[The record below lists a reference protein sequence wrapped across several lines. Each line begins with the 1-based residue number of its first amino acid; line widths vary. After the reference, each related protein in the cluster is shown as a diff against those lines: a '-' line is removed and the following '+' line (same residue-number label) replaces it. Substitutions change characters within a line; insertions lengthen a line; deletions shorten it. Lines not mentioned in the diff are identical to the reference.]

1 MVEVSDKMK
10 NNKDSLERR
19 FLRIIPV
26 VLVTAIVTSL
36 VLVNLGFLG
45 FVPPSEYKKYAK
57 YKLLE
62 QSIKAEFYK
71 KPDEKKLEEATYK
84 GLFSGL
90 DDVYSSYYTA
100 DEMKQLLEVA
110 TGKYVGIGFVVGA
123 DKSTGA
129 IKVESVMDNSP
140 AKQADVR
147 KGDLVVAVSGK
158 KYSYMEMDIAVKNIR
173 GPENTS
179 VKITFLRDGKKI
191 DKTITRK
198 EIKIVSIESRML
210 EDKIG
215 YINIKSFEEDTAKD
229 FRKALTSL
237 EGQGMKAL
245 IIDVRDDGGG
255 LLTVVQ
261 DISDRILGK
270 AVIVYTKDR
279 QGNKNCLKSSDK
291 EKLDLPIVVLTNGN
305 SASASEILTGAVLDN
320 KAGISIGETTYG
332 KGLVQGMLKLKDGSG
347 YKLTTAQY
355 FTPNGSYIDKK
366 GIKPTIEVKDKAQ
379 QLPKAIEYLKEKIK
393 K

>member
-1 MVEVSDKMK
+1 MK
-10 NNKDSLERR
+10 NNIERR
-19 FLRIIPV
+19 FFKTILV
-26 VLVTAIVTSL
+26 VLVTAIVTSF
-36 VLVNLGFLG
+36 VLVNVGFLG
-45 FVPPSEYKKYAK
+45 FVPPAEYKRYAK
-57 YKLLE
+57 YKALE
-62 QSIKAEFYK
+62 QSIKREFYK
-71 KPDEKKLEEATYK
+71 KPDEKKLEDATYK

-90 DDVYSSYYTA
+90 DDVYSAYYTA

-123 DKSTGA
+123 DKATGA
-129 IKVESVMDNSP
+129 IRVESVMNNSP
-140 AKQADVR
+140 AKESGVK
-147 KGDLVVAVSGK
+147 KGDLVVAVNGK

-179 VKITFLRDGKKI
+179 VKITFLRDGKKV

-198 EIKIVSIESRML
+198 EIKIVSIESKML

-215 YINIKSFEEDTAKD
+215 YINIKSFEEETAED
-229 FRKALTSL
+229 FRKALASL
-237 EGQGMKAL
+237 EAQGMKAL

-255 LLTVVQ
+255 LLTVVE
-261 DISDRILGK
+261 DICDRILGK

-279 QGNKNCLKSSDK
+279 QGKKEYLKSSDK
-291 EKLDLPIVVLTNGN
+291 EKIDKPIVVLTNRS

-355 FTPNGSYIDKK
+355 FTPNGNYIDKK
-366 GIKPTIEVKDKAQ
+366 GIKPTIEVKDKDQ
-379 QLPKAIEYLKEKIK
+379 QLPKAIEYLKGKINK
-393 K
+393 

>member
-1 MVEVSDKMK
+1 MVKVSGEMK
-10 NNKDSLERR
+10 NNIEKR
-19 FLRIIPV
+19 FFKTILV
-26 VLVTAIVTSL
+26 VLVTAIVTSF
-36 VLVNLGFLG
+36 VLVNVGFLG
-45 FVPPSEYKKYAK
+45 FVPPAEYKRYAK
-57 YKLLE
+57 YKALE
-62 QSIKAEFYK
+62 QSIKREFYK

-90 DDVYSSYYTA
+90 DDVYSAYYTA

-123 DKSTGA
+123 DKATGA
-129 IKVESVMDNSP
+129 IRVESVMNNSP
-140 AKQADVR
+140 AKESGVK
-147 KGDLVVAVSGK
+147 KGDLVVAVNGK

-198 EIKIVSIESRML
+198 EIKIVSIESKML

-215 YINIKSFEEDTAKD
+215 YINIKSFEEETAED
-229 FRKALTSL
+229 FRKALASL
-237 EGQGMKAL
+237 EAQGMKAL

-255 LLTVVQ
+255 LLTVVE
-261 DISDRILGK
+261 DICDRILGK

-279 QGNKNCLKSSDK
+279 QGKKEYLKSSDK
-291 EKLDLPIVVLTNGN
+291 EKIDKPIVVLTNRS

-355 FTPNGSYIDKK
+355 FTPNGNYIDKK
-366 GIKPTIEVKDKAQ
+366 GIKPTIEVKDKDQ
-379 QLPKAIEYLKEKIK
+379 QLPKAIEYLKGKIK

>member
-1 MVEVSDKMK
+1 MVKVSGEMK
-10 NNKDSLERR
+10 NNIERR
-19 FLRIIPV
+19 FFKTILV
-26 VLVTAIVTSL
+26 VLVTAIVTSF
-36 VLVNLGFLG
+36 VLVNVGFLG
-45 FVPPSEYKKYAK
+45 FVPPAEYKRYAK
-57 YKLLE
+57 YKALE
-62 QSIKAEFYK
+62 QSIKREFYK
-71 KPDEKKLEEATYK
+71 KPDEKKLEDATYK

-90 DDVYSSYYTA
+90 DDVYSAYYTA

-123 DKSTGA
+123 DKATGA
-129 IKVESVMDNSP
+129 IRVESVMNNSP
-140 AKQADVR
+140 AKESGVK
-147 KGDLVVAVSGK
+147 KGDLVVAVNGK

-198 EIKIVSIESRML
+198 EIKTVSIESKML

-215 YINIKSFEEDTAKD
+215 YINIKSFEEETAED
-229 FRKALTSL
+229 FRKALASL
-237 EGQGMKAL
+237 EAQGMKAL

-255 LLTVVQ
+255 LLTVVE
-261 DISDRILGK
+261 DICDRILGK

-279 QGNKNCLKSSDK
+279 QGKKEYLKSSDK
-291 EKLDLPIVVLTNGN
+291 EKIDKPIVVLTNRS

-355 FTPNGSYIDKK
+355 FTPNGNYIDKK
-366 GIKPTIEVKDKAQ
+366 GIKPTIEVKDKDQ
-379 QLPKAIEYLKEKIK
+379 QLPKAIEYLKGKINK
-393 K
+393 

>member
-1 MVEVSDKMK
+1 MVKVSGEMK
-10 NNKDSLERR
+10 NNIERR
-19 FLRIIPV
+19 FFKTILV
-26 VLVTAIVTSL
+26 VLVTAIVTSF
-36 VLVNLGFLG
+36 VLVNVGFLG
-45 FVPPSEYKKYAK
+45 FVPPAEYKRYAK
-57 YKLLE
+57 YKALE
-62 QSIKAEFYK
+62 QSIKREFYK
-71 KPDEKKLEEATYK
+71 KPDEKKLEDATYK

-90 DDVYSSYYTA
+90 DDVYSAYYTA

-123 DKSTGA
+123 DKATGA
-129 IKVESVMDNSP
+129 IRVESVMNNSP
-140 AKQADVR
+140 AKESGVK
-147 KGDLVVAVSGK
+147 KGDLVVAVNGK

-198 EIKIVSIESRML
+198 EIKIVSIESKML

-215 YINIKSFEEDTAKD
+215 YINIKSFEEETAED
-229 FRKALTSL
+229 FRKALASL
-237 EGQGMKAL
+237 EAQGMKAL

-255 LLTVVQ
+255 LLTVVE
-261 DISDRILGK
+261 DICDRILGK

-279 QGNKNCLKSSDK
+279 QGKKEYLKSSDK
-291 EKLDLPIVVLTNGN
+291 EKIDKPIVVLTNRS

-355 FTPNGSYIDKK
+355 FTPNGNYIDKK
-366 GIKPTIEVKDKAQ
+366 GIKPTIEVKDNDQ
-379 QLPKAIEYLKEKIK
+379 QLPKAIEYLKGKINK
-393 K
+393 

>member
-1 MVEVSDKMK
+1 MVKVSGEMK
-10 NNKDSLERR
+10 NNIERR
-19 FLRIIPV
+19 FFKTILV
-26 VLVTAIVTSL
+26 VLVTAIVTSF
-36 VLVNLGFLG
+36 VLVNVGFLG
-45 FVPPSEYKKYAK
+45 FVPPAEYKRYAK
-57 YKLLE
+57 YKALE
-62 QSIKAEFYK
+62 QSIKREFYK
-71 KPDEKKLEEATYK
+71 KPDEKKLEDATYK

-90 DDVYSSYYTA
+90 DDVYSAYYTA

-123 DKSTGA
+123 DKATGA
-129 IKVESVMDNSP
+129 IRVESVMNNSP
-140 AKQADVR
+140 AKESGVK
-147 KGDLVVAVSGK
+147 KGDLVVAVNGK

-179 VKITFLRDGKKI
+179 VMITFLRDGKKI

-198 EIKIVSIESRML
+198 EIKIVSIESKML

-215 YINIKSFEEDTAKD
+215 YINIKSFEEETAED
-229 FRKALTSL
+229 FRKALASL
-237 EGQGMKAL
+237 EAQGMKAL

-255 LLTVVQ
+255 LLTVVE
-261 DISDRILGK
+261 DICDRILGK

-279 QGNKNCLKSSDK
+279 QGKKEYLKSSDK
-291 EKLDLPIVVLTNGN
+291 EKIDKPIVVLTNRS

-355 FTPNGSYIDKK
+355 FTPNGNYIDKK
-366 GIKPTIEVKDKAQ
+366 GIKPTIEVKDKDQ
-379 QLPKAIEYLKEKIK
+379 QLPKAVEYLKGKIK

>member
-1 MVEVSDKMK
+1 MVKVSGEMK
-10 NNKDSLERR
+10 NNIERR
-19 FLRIIPV
+19 FFKTILV
-26 VLVTAIVTSL
+26 VLVTAIVTSF
-36 VLVNLGFLG
+36 VLVNVGFLG
-45 FVPPSEYKKYAK
+45 FVPPAEYKRYAK
-57 YKLLE
+57 YKALE
-62 QSIKAEFYK
+62 VSIKREFYK
-71 KPDEKKLEEATYK
+71 KPDEKKLEDATYK

-90 DDVYSSYYTA
+90 DDVYSAYYTA

-123 DKSTGA
+123 DKATGA
-129 IKVESVMDNSP
+129 IRVESVMNNSP
-140 AKQADVR
+140 AKESGVK
-147 KGDLVVAVSGK
+147 KGDLVVAVNGK

-191 DKTITRK
+191 DKIITRK
-198 EIKIVSIESRML
+198 EIKIVSIESKML

-215 YINIKSFEEDTAKD
+215 YINIKSFEEETAED
-229 FRKALTSL
+229 FRKALASL
-237 EGQGMKAL
+237 EAQGMKAL

-255 LLTVVQ
+255 LLTVVE
-261 DISDRILGK
+261 DICDRILGK

-279 QGNKNCLKSSDK
+279 QGKKEYLKSSDK
-291 EKLDLPIVVLTNGN
+291 EKIDKPIVVLTNRS

-355 FTPNGSYIDKK
+355 FTPNGNYIDKK
-366 GIKPTIEVKDKAQ
+366 GIKPTIEVKDKDQ
-379 QLPKAIEYLKEKIK
+379 QLPKAIEYLKGKINK
-393 K
+393 

>member
-1 MVEVSDKMK
+1 MVKVSGEMK
-10 NNKDSLERR
+10 NNIEKR
-19 FLRIIPV
+19 FFKTILV
-26 VLVTAIVTSL
+26 VLVTAIVTSF
-36 VLVNLGFLG
+36 VLVNVGFLG
-45 FVPPSEYKKYAK
+45 FVPPAEYKRYAK
-57 YKLLE
+57 YKALE
-62 QSIKAEFYK
+62 QSIKREFYK
-71 KPDEKKLEEATYK
+71 KPDEKKLEDATYK

-90 DDVYSSYYTA
+90 DDVYSAYYTA

-123 DKSTGA
+123 DKATGA
-129 IKVESVMDNSP
+129 IRVESVMNNSP
-140 AKQADVR
+140 AKESGVK
-147 KGDLVVAVSGK
+147 KGDLVVAVNGK

-173 GPENTS
+173 GSENTS

-198 EIKIVSIESRML
+198 EIKIVSIESKML

-215 YINIKSFEEDTAKD
+215 YINIKSFEEETAED
-229 FRKALTSL
+229 FRKALASL
-237 EGQGMKAL
+237 EAQGMKAL

-255 LLTVVQ
+255 LLTVVE
-261 DISDRILGK
+261 DICDRILGK

-279 QGNKNCLKSSDK
+279 QGKKEYLKSSDK
-291 EKLDLPIVVLTNGN
+291 EKIDKPIVVLTNRS

-355 FTPNGSYIDKK
+355 FTPNGNYIDKK
-366 GIKPTIEVKDKAQ
+366 GIKPTIEVKDKDQ
-379 QLPKAIEYLKEKIK
+379 QLPKAIEYLKGKINK
-393 K
+393 

>member
-1 MVEVSDKMK
+1 MK
-10 NNKDSLERR
+10 NNIERR
-19 FLRIIPV
+19 FFKTILV
-26 VLVTAIVTSL
+26 VLVTAIVTSF
-36 VLVNLGFLG
+36 VLVNVGFLG
-45 FVPPSEYKKYAK
+45 FVPPAEYKRYAK
-57 YKLLE
+57 YKALE
-62 QSIKAEFYK
+62 QSIKREFYK
-71 KPDEKKLEEATYK
+71 KPDEKKLEDATYK

-90 DDVYSSYYTA
+90 DDVYSAYYTA

-123 DKSTGA
+123 DKATGA
-129 IKVESVMDNSP
+129 IRVESVMNNSP
-140 AKQADVR
+140 AKESGVK
-147 KGDLVVAVSGK
+147 KGDLVVAVNGK

-198 EIKIVSIESRML
+198 EIKIVSIESKML

-215 YINIKSFEEDTAKD
+215 YINIKSFEEETAED
-229 FRKALTSL
+229 FRKALASL
-237 EGQGMKAL
+237 EAQGMKAL

-255 LLTVVQ
+255 LLTVVE
-261 DISDRILGK
+261 DICDRILGK

-279 QGNKNCLKSSDK
+279 QGKKEYLKSSDK
-291 EKLDLPIVVLTNGN
+291 EKIDKPIVVLTNRS

-355 FTPNGSYIDKK
+355 FTPNGNYIDKK
-366 GIKPTIEVKDKAQ
+366 GIKPTIEVKDKDQ
-379 QLPKAIEYLKEKIK
+379 QLPKAIEYLKGKINK
-393 K
+393 

>member
-1 MVEVSDKMK
+1 MVKVSGEMK
-10 NNKDSLERR
+10 NNIEKR
-19 FLRIIPV
+19 FFKTILV
-26 VLVTAIVTSL
+26 VLVTAIVTSF
-36 VLVNLGFLG
+36 VLVNVGFLG
-45 FVPPSEYKKYAK
+45 FVPPAEYKRYAK
-57 YKLLE
+57 YKALE
-62 QSIKAEFYK
+62 QSIKREFYK
-71 KPDEKKLEEATYK
+71 KPDEKKLEDATYK

-90 DDVYSSYYTA
+90 DDVYSAYYTA

-123 DKSTGA
+123 DKATGA
-129 IKVESVMDNSP
+129 IRVESVMNNSP
-140 AKQADVR
+140 AKESGVK
-147 KGDLVVAVSGK
+147 KGDLVVAVNGK

-173 GPENTS
+173 GSENTS

-191 DKTITRK
+191 DKIITRK
-198 EIKIVSIESRML
+198 EIKIVSIESKML

-215 YINIKSFEEDTAKD
+215 YINIKSFEEETAED
-229 FRKALTSL
+229 FRKALASL
-237 EGQGMKAL
+237 EAQGMKAL

-255 LLTVVQ
+255 LLTVVE
-261 DISDRILGK
+261 DICDRILGK

-279 QGNKNCLKSSDK
+279 QGKKEYLKSSDK
-291 EKLDLPIVVLTNGN
+291 EKIDKPIVVLTNRS

-355 FTPNGSYIDKK
+355 FTPNGNYIDKK
-366 GIKPTIEVKDKAQ
+366 GIKPTIEVKDKDQ
-379 QLPKAIEYLKEKIK
+379 QLPKAIEYLKGKIK

>member
-1 MVEVSDKMK
+1 MVKVSGEMK
-10 NNKDSLERR
+10 NNIERR
-19 FLRIIPV
+19 FFKTILV
-26 VLVTAIVTSL
+26 VLVTAIVTSF
-36 VLVNLGFLG
+36 VLVNVGFLG
-45 FVPPSEYKKYAK
+45 FVPPAEYKRYAK
-57 YKLLE
+57 YKALE
-62 QSIKAEFYK
+62 QSIKREFYK
-71 KPDEKKLEEATYK
+71 KPDEKKLEDATYK

-90 DDVYSSYYTA
+90 DDVYSAYYTA

-123 DKSTGA
+123 DKATGA
-129 IKVESVMDNSP
+129 IRVESVMNNSP
-140 AKQADVR
+140 AKESGVK
-147 KGDLVVAVSGK
+147 KGDLVVAVNGK

-198 EIKIVSIESRML
+198 EIKIVSIESKML

-215 YINIKSFEEDTAKD
+215 YINIKSFEEETAED
-229 FRKALTSL
+229 FRKALASL
-237 EGQGMKAL
+237 EAQGMKAL

-255 LLTVVQ
+255 LLTVVE
-261 DISDRILGK
+261 DICDRILGK

-279 QGNKNCLKSSDK
+279 QGKKEYLKSSDK
-291 EKLDLPIVVLTNGN
+291 EKIDKPIVVLTNRS

-355 FTPNGSYIDKK
+355 FTPNGNYIDKK
-366 GIKPTIEVKDKAQ
+366 GIKPTIEVKDKDR
-379 QLPKAIEYLKEKIK
+379 QLPKAIEYLKGKINK
-393 K
+393 

>member
-1 MVEVSDKMK
+1 MVKVSGEMK
-10 NNKDSLERR
+10 NNIEKR
-19 FLRIIPV
+19 FFKTILV
-26 VLVTAIVTSL
+26 VLVTAIVTSF
-36 VLVNLGFLG
+36 VLVNVGFLG
-45 FVPPSEYKKYAK
+45 FVPPAEYKRYAK
-57 YKLLE
+57 YKALE
-62 QSIKAEFYK
+62 QSIKREFYK

-90 DDVYSSYYTA
+90 DDVYSAYYTA

-123 DKSTGA
+123 DKATGV
-129 IKVESVMDNSP
+129 IRVESVMNNSP
-140 AKQADVR
+140 AKESGVK
-147 KGDLVVAVSGK
+147 KGDLVVAVNGK

-198 EIKIVSIESRML
+198 EIKIVSIESKML

-215 YINIKSFEEDTAKD
+215 YINIKSFEEETAED
-229 FRKALTSL
+229 FRKALASL
-237 EGQGMKAL
+237 EAQGMKAL

-255 LLTVVQ
+255 LLTVVE
-261 DISDRILGK
+261 DICDRILGK

-279 QGNKNCLKSSDK
+279 QGKKEYLKSSDK
-291 EKLDLPIVVLTNGN
+291 EKIDKPIVVLTNRS

-355 FTPNGSYIDKK
+355 FTPNGNYIDKK
-366 GIKPTIEVKDKAQ
+366 GIKPTIEVKDKDQ
-379 QLPKAIEYLKEKIK
+379 QLPKAIEYLKGKIK

>member
-1 MVEVSDKMK
+1 MVKVSGEMK
-10 NNKDSLERR
+10 NNIERR
-19 FLRIIPV
+19 FFKTILV
-26 VLVTAIVTSL
+26 VLVTAIVTSF
-36 VLVNLGFLG
+36 VLVNVGFLG
-45 FVPPSEYKKYAK
+45 FVPPAEYKRYAK
-57 YKLLE
+57 YKALE
-62 QSIKAEFYK
+62 QSIKREFYK
-71 KPDEKKLEEATYK
+71 KPDEKKLEDATYK

-90 DDVYSSYYTA
+90 DDVYSAYYTA

-123 DKSTGA
+123 DKATGA
-129 IKVESVMDNSP
+129 IRVESVMNNSP
-140 AKQADVR
+140 AKESGVK
-147 KGDLVVAVSGK
+147 KGDLVVAVNGK

-198 EIKIVSIESRML
+198 EIKIVSIESKML

-215 YINIKSFEEDTAKD
+215 YINIKSFEEETAED
-229 FRKALTSL
+229 FRKALASL
-237 EGQGMKAL
+237 EAQGMKAL

-255 LLTVVQ
+255 LLTVVE
-261 DISDRILGK
+261 DICDRILGK

-279 QGNKNCLKSSDK
+279 QGKKEYLKSSDK
-291 EKLDLPIVVLTNGN
+291 EKIDKPIVVLTNRS

-355 FTPNGSYIDKK
+355 FTPNGNYIDKK
-366 GIKPTIEVKDKAQ
+366 GIKPTIEVKDKDQ
-379 QLPKAIEYLKEKIK
+379 QLPKAIEYLKGKIK

>member
-1 MVEVSDKMK
+1 MVKVSGEMK
-10 NNKDSLERR
+10 NNIERR
-19 FLRIIPV
+19 FFKTILV
-26 VLVTAIVTSL
+26 VLVTAIVTSF
-36 VLVNLGFLG
+36 VLENVGFLG
-45 FVPPSEYKKYAK
+45 FVPPAEYKRYAK
-57 YKLLE
+57 YKALE
-62 QSIKAEFYK
+62 QSIKREFYK
-71 KPDEKKLEEATYK
+71 KPDEKKLEDATYK

-90 DDVYSSYYTA
+90 DDVYSAYYTA

-123 DKSTGA
+123 DKATGA
-129 IKVESVMDNSP
+129 IRVESVMNNSP
-140 AKQADVR
+140 AKESGVK
-147 KGDLVVAVSGK
+147 KGDLVVAVNGK

-198 EIKIVSIESRML
+198 EIKIVSIESKML

-215 YINIKSFEEDTAKD
+215 YINIKSFEEETAED
-229 FRKALTSL
+229 FRKALASL
-237 EGQGMKAL
+237 EAQGMKAL

-255 LLTVVQ
+255 LLTVVE
-261 DISDRILGK
+261 DICDRILGK

-279 QGNKNCLKSSDK
+279 QGKKEYLKSSDK
-291 EKLDLPIVVLTNGN
+291 EKIDKPIVVLTNRS

-355 FTPNGSYIDKK
+355 FTPNGNYIDKK
-366 GIKPTIEVKDKAQ
+366 GIKPTIEVKDKDQ
-379 QLPKAIEYLKEKIK
+379 QLPKAIEYLKGKINK
-393 K
+393 

>member
-1 MVEVSDKMK
+1 MVKVSGEMK
-10 NNKDSLERR
+10 NNIEKR
-19 FLRIIPV
+19 FFKTILV
-26 VLVTAIVTSL
+26 VLVTAIVTSF
-36 VLVNLGFLG
+36 VLVNVGFLG
-45 FVPPSEYKKYAK
+45 FVPPAEYKRYAK
-57 YKLLE
+57 YKALE
-62 QSIKAEFYK
+62 QSIKREFYK
-71 KPDEKKLEEATYK
+71 KPDEKKLEDATYK

-90 DDVYSSYYTA
+90 DDVYSAYYTA

-123 DKSTGA
+123 DKATGA
-129 IKVESVMDNSP
+129 IRVESVMNNSP
-140 AKQADVR
+140 AKESGVK
-147 KGDLVVAVSGK
+147 KGDLVVAVNGK

-179 VKITFLRDGKKI
+179 VKITFLRNGKKI

-198 EIKIVSIESRML
+198 EIKIVSIESKML

-215 YINIKSFEEDTAKD
+215 YINIKSFEEETAED
-229 FRKALTSL
+229 FRKALASL
-237 EGQGMKAL
+237 EAQGMKAL

-255 LLTVVQ
+255 LLTVVE
-261 DISDRILGK
+261 DICDRILGK

-279 QGNKNCLKSSDK
+279 QGKKEYLKSSDK
-291 EKLDLPIVVLTNGN
+291 EKIDKPIVVLTNRS

-355 FTPNGSYIDKK
+355 FTPNGNYIDKK
-366 GIKPTIEVKDKAQ
+366 GIKPTIEVKDKDQ
-379 QLPKAIEYLKEKIK
+379 QLPKAIEYLKGKINK
-393 K
+393 

>member
-1 MVEVSDKMK
+1 MVKVSGEMK
-10 NNKDSLERR
+10 NNIERR
-19 FLRIIPV
+19 FFKTILV
-26 VLVTAIVTSL
+26 VLVTAIVTSF
-36 VLVNLGFLG
+36 VLVNVGFLG
-45 FVPPSEYKKYAK
+45 FVPPAEYKRYAK
-57 YKLLE
+57 YKALE
-62 QSIKAEFYK
+62 QSIKREFYK
-71 KPDEKKLEEATYK
+71 KPDEKKLEDATYK

-90 DDVYSSYYTA
+90 DDVYSAYYTA

-123 DKSTGA
+123 DKATGA
-129 IKVESVMDNSP
+129 IRVESVMNNSP
-140 AKQADVR
+140 AKESGVK
-147 KGDLVVAVSGK
+147 KGDLVVAVNGK

-198 EIKIVSIESRML
+198 EIKIVSIESKML

-215 YINIKSFEEDTAKD
+215 YINIKSFEEETAED
-229 FRKALTSL
+229 FRKALASL
-237 EGQGMKAL
+237 EAQGMKAL

-255 LLTVVQ
+255 LLTVVE
-261 DISDRILGK
+261 DICDRILGK

-279 QGNKNCLKSSDK
+279 QGKKEYLKSSDK
-291 EKLDLPIVVLTNGN
+291 EKIDKPIVVLTNRS

-355 FTPNGSYIDKK
+355 FTPNGNYIDKK
-366 GIKPTIEVKDKAQ
+366 GIKPTIEVKDKDL
-379 QLPKAIEYLKEKIK
+379 QLPKAIEYLKDKINK
-393 K
+393 

>member
-1 MVEVSDKMK
+1 MVKVSGEMK
-10 NNKDSLERR
+10 NNIERR
-19 FLRIIPV
+19 FFKTILV
-26 VLVTAIVTSL
+26 VLVTAIVTSF
-36 VLVNLGFLG
+36 VLVNVGFLG
-45 FVPPSEYKKYAK
+45 FVPPAEYKRYAK
-57 YKLLE
+57 YKALE
-62 QSIKAEFYK
+62 QSIKREFYK
-71 KPDEKKLEEATYK
+71 KPDEKKLEDATYK

-90 DDVYSSYYTA
+90 DDVYSAYYTA

-123 DKSTGA
+123 DKATGA
-129 IKVESVMDNSP
+129 IRVESIMNNSP
-140 AKQADVR
+140 AKESGVK
-147 KGDLVVAVSGK
+147 KGDLVVAVNGK

-198 EIKIVSIESRML
+198 EIKIVSIESKML

-215 YINIKSFEEDTAKD
+215 YINIKSFEEETAED
-229 FRKALTSL
+229 FRKALASL
-237 EGQGMKAL
+237 EAQGMKAL

-255 LLTVVQ
+255 LLTVVE
-261 DISDRILGK
+261 DICDRILGK

-279 QGNKNCLKSSDK
+279 QGKKEYLKSSDK
-291 EKLDLPIVVLTNGN
+291 EKIDKPIVVLTNRS

-355 FTPNGSYIDKK
+355 FTPNGNYIDKK
-366 GIKPTIEVKDKAQ
+366 GIKPTIEVKDKDQ
-379 QLPKAIEYLKEKIK
+379 QLPKAIEYLKGKINK
-393 K
+393 

>member
-1 MVEVSDKMK
+1 MVKVSGEMK
-10 NNKDSLERR
+10 NNIEKR
-19 FLRIIPV
+19 FFKTILV
-26 VLVTAIVTSL
+26 VLVTAIVTSF
-36 VLVNLGFLG
+36 VLVNVGFLG
-45 FVPPSEYKKYAK
+45 FVPPAEYKRYAK
-57 YKLLE
+57 YKALE
-62 QSIKAEFYK
+62 ESIKREFYK
-71 KPDEKKLEEATYK
+71 RPDEKKLEDATYK

-90 DDVYSSYYTA
+90 DDVYSAYYTA

-123 DKSTGA
+123 DKATGA
-129 IKVESVMDNSP
+129 IRVESVMNNSP
-140 AKQADVR
+140 AKESGVK
-147 KGDLVVAVSGK
+147 KGDLVVAVNGK

-198 EIKIVSIESRML
+198 EIKIVSIESKML

-215 YINIKSFEEDTAKD
+215 YINIKSFEEETAED
-229 FRKALTSL
+229 FRKALASL
-237 EGQGMKAL
+237 EAQGMKAL

-255 LLTVVQ
+255 LLTVVE
-261 DISDRILGK
+261 DICDRILGK

-279 QGNKNCLKSSDK
+279 QGKKEYLKSSDK
-291 EKLDLPIVVLTNGN
+291 EKIDKPIVVLTNRS

-355 FTPNGSYIDKK
+355 FTPNGNYIDKK
-366 GIKPTIEVKDKAQ
+366 GIKPTIEVKDKDQ
-379 QLPKAIEYLKEKIK
+379 QLPKAIEYLKGKINK
-393 K
+393 

>member
-1 MVEVSDKMK
+1 MVKVSGEMK
-10 NNKDSLERR
+10 NNIERR
-19 FLRIIPV
+19 FFKTILV
-26 VLVTAIVTSL
+26 VLVTAIVTSF
-36 VLVNLGFLG
+36 VLVNVGFLG
-45 FVPPSEYKKYAK
+45 FVPPAEYKRYAK
-57 YKLLE
+57 YKALE
-62 QSIKAEFYK
+62 QSIKREFYK
-71 KPDEKKLEEATYK
+71 KPDEKKLEDATYK

-90 DDVYSSYYTA
+90 DDVYSAYYTA

-123 DKSTGA
+123 DKATGA
-129 IKVESVMDNSP
+129 IRVESVMNNSP
-140 AKQADVR
+140 AMESGVK
-147 KGDLVVAVSGK
+147 KGDLVVAVNGK

-198 EIKIVSIESRML
+198 EIKIVSIESKML

-215 YINIKSFEEDTAKD
+215 YINIKSFEEETAED
-229 FRKALTSL
+229 FRKALASL
-237 EGQGMKAL
+237 EAQGMKAL

-255 LLTVVQ
+255 LLTVVE
-261 DISDRILGK
+261 DICDRILGK

-279 QGNKNCLKSSDK
+279 QGKKEYLKSSDK
-291 EKLDLPIVVLTNGN
+291 EKIDKPIVVLTNRS

-355 FTPNGSYIDKK
+355 FTPNGNYIDKK
-366 GIKPTIEVKDKAQ
+366 GIKPTIEVKDKDQ
-379 QLPKAIEYLKEKIK
+379 QLPKAIEYLKGKINK
-393 K
+393 

>member
-1 MVEVSDKMK
+1 MK
-10 NNKDSLERR
+10 NNIERR
-19 FLRIIPV
+19 FFKTILV
-26 VLVTAIVTSL
+26 VLVTAIVTSF
-36 VLVNLGFLG
+36 VLVNVGFLG
-45 FVPPSEYKKYAK
+45 FVPPAEYKRYAK
-57 YKLLE
+57 YKALE
-62 QSIKAEFYK
+62 ESIKREFYK
-71 KPDEKKLEEATYK
+71 KPDEKKLEDATYK

-90 DDVYSSYYTA
+90 DDVYSAYYTA

-123 DKSTGA
+123 DKATGA
-129 IKVESVMDNSP
+129 IRVESVMNNSP
-140 AKQADVR
+140 AKESGVK
-147 KGDLVVAVSGK
+147 KGDLVVAVNGK

-198 EIKIVSIESRML
+198 EIKIVSIESKML

-215 YINIKSFEEDTAKD
+215 YINIKSFEEETAED
-229 FRKALTSL
+229 FRKALASL
-237 EGQGMKAL
+237 EAQGMKAL

-255 LLTVVQ
+255 LLTVVE
-261 DISDRILGK
+261 DICDRILGK

-279 QGNKNCLKSSDK
+279 QGKKEYLKSSDK
-291 EKLDLPIVVLTNGN
+291 EKIDKPIVVLTNRS

-355 FTPNGSYIDKK
+355 FTPNGNYIDKK
-366 GIKPTIEVKDKAQ
+366 GIKPTIEVKDKDQ
-379 QLPKAIEYLKEKIK
+379 QLPKAIEYLKGKIK

>member
-1 MVEVSDKMK
+1 MVKVSGEMK
-10 NNKDSLERR
+10 NNIERR
-19 FLRIIPV
+19 FFKTILV
-26 VLVTAIVTSL
+26 VLVTAVVTSF
-36 VLVNLGFLG
+36 VLVNVGFLG
-45 FVPPSEYKKYAK
+45 FVPPAEYKRYAK
-57 YKLLE
+57 YKALE
-62 QSIKAEFYK
+62 QSIKREFYK
-71 KPDEKKLEEATYK
+71 KPDEKKLEDATYK

-90 DDVYSSYYTA
+90 DDVYSAYYTA

-123 DKSTGA
+123 DKATGA
-129 IKVESVMDNSP
+129 IRVESVMNNSP
-140 AKQADVR
+140 AKESGVK
-147 KGDLVVAVSGK
+147 KGDLVVAVNGK

-198 EIKIVSIESRML
+198 EIKIVSIESKML

-215 YINIKSFEEDTAKD
+215 YINIKSFEEETAED
-229 FRKALTSL
+229 FRKALASL
-237 EGQGMKAL
+237 EAQGMKAL

-255 LLTVVQ
+255 LLTVVE
-261 DISDRILGK
+261 DICDRILGK

-279 QGNKNCLKSSDK
+279 QGKKEYLKSSDK
-291 EKLDLPIVVLTNGN
+291 EKIDKPIVVLTNRS

-355 FTPNGSYIDKK
+355 FTPNGNYIDKK
-366 GIKPTIEVKDKAQ
+366 GIKPTIEVKDKDQ
-379 QLPKAIEYLKEKIK
+379 QLPKAIEYLKGKINK
-393 K
+393 

>member
-1 MVEVSDKMK
+1 MK
-10 NNKDSLERR
+10 NNIERR
-19 FLRIIPV
+19 FFKTILV
-26 VLVTAIVTSL
+26 VLVTAIVTSF
-36 VLVNLGFLG
+36 VLVNVGFLG
-45 FVPPSEYKKYAK
+45 FVPPAEYKRYAK
-57 YKLLE
+57 YKALE
-62 QSIKAEFYK
+62 QSIKREFYK
-71 KPDEKKLEEATYK
+71 KPDEKKLEDATYK

-90 DDVYSSYYTA
+90 DDVYSAYYTA

-123 DKSTGA
+123 DKATGA
-129 IKVESVMDNSP
+129 IRVESVMNNSP
-140 AKQADVR
+140 AKESGVK
-147 KGDLVVAVSGK
+147 KGDLVVAVNGK

-179 VKITFLRDGKKI
+179 VKITFLRNGKKI

-198 EIKIVSIESRML
+198 EIKIVSIESKML

-215 YINIKSFEEDTAKD
+215 YINIKSFEEETAED
-229 FRKALTSL
+229 FRKALASL
-237 EGQGMKAL
+237 EAQGMKAL

-255 LLTVVQ
+255 LLTVVE
-261 DISDRILGK
+261 DICDRILGK

-279 QGNKNCLKSSDK
+279 QGKKEYLKSSDK
-291 EKLDLPIVVLTNGN
+291 EKIDKPIVVLTNRS

-355 FTPNGSYIDKK
+355 FTPNGNYIDKK
-366 GIKPTIEVKDKAQ
+366 GIKPTIEVKDKDQ
-379 QLPKAIEYLKEKIK
+379 QLPKAIEYLKGKINK
-393 K
+393 

>member
-1 MVEVSDKMK
+1 MVKVSGEMK
-10 NNKDSLERR
+10 NNIERK
-19 FLRIIPV
+19 FFKTILV
-26 VLVTAIVTSL
+26 VLVTAIVTSF
-36 VLVNLGFLG
+36 VLVNVGFLG
-45 FVPPSEYKKYAK
+45 FVPPAEYKRYAK
-57 YKLLE
+57 YKALE
-62 QSIKAEFYK
+62 QSIKREFYK
-71 KPDEKKLEEATYK
+71 KPDEKKLEDATYK

-90 DDVYSSYYTA
+90 DDVYSAYYTA

-123 DKSTGA
+123 DKATGA
-129 IKVESVMDNSP
+129 IRVESVMNNSP
-140 AKQADVR
+140 AKESGVK
-147 KGDLVVAVSGK
+147 KGDLVVAVNGK

-198 EIKIVSIESRML
+198 EIKIVSIESKML

-215 YINIKSFEEDTAKD
+215 YINIKSFEEETAED
-229 FRKALTSL
+229 FRKALASL
-237 EGQGMKAL
+237 EAQGMKAL

-255 LLTVVQ
+255 LLTVVE
-261 DISDRILGK
+261 DICDRILGK

-279 QGNKNCLKSSDK
+279 QGKKEYLKSSDK
-291 EKLDLPIVVLTNGN
+291 EKIDKPIVVLTNRS

-355 FTPNGSYIDKK
+355 FTPNGNYIDKK
-366 GIKPTIEVKDKAQ
+366 GIKPTIEVKDKDQ
-379 QLPKAIEYLKEKIK
+379 QLPKAIEYLKGKIK

>member
-1 MVEVSDKMK
+1 MK
-10 NNKDSLERR
+10 NNIEKR
-19 FLRIIPV
+19 FFKMILV
-26 VLVTAIVTSL
+26 VLVTAIVTSF
-36 VLVNLGFLG
+36 VLVNVGFLG
-45 FVPPSEYKKYAK
+45 FVPPAEYKRYAK
-57 YKLLE
+57 YKALE
-62 QSIKAEFYK
+62 QSIKREFYK
-71 KPDEKKLEEATYK
+71 KPDEKKLEDATYK

-90 DDVYSSYYTA
+90 DDVYSAYYTA

-123 DKSTGA
+123 DKATGA
-129 IKVESVMDNSP
+129 IRVESVMNNSP
-140 AKQADVR
+140 AKEYGVK
-147 KGDLVVAVSGK
+147 KGDLVVAVNGK

-198 EIKIVSIESRML
+198 EIKIVSIESKML

-215 YINIKSFEEDTAKD
+215 YINIKSFEEETAED
-229 FRKALTSL
+229 FRKALASL
-237 EGQGMKAL
+237 EAQGMKAL

-255 LLTVVQ
+255 LLTVVE
-261 DISDRILGK
+261 DICDRILGK

-279 QGNKNCLKSSDK
+279 QGKKEYLKSSDK
-291 EKLDLPIVVLTNGN
+291 EKIDKPIVVLTNRS

-355 FTPNGSYIDKK
+355 FTPNGNYIDKK
-366 GIKPTIEVKDKAQ
+366 GIKPTIEVKDKDQ
-379 QLPKAIEYLKEKIK
+379 QLPKAIEYLKGKINK
-393 K
+393 

>member
-1 MVEVSDKMK
+1 MVKVSGEMK
-10 NNKDSLERR
+10 NNIEKR
-19 FLRIIPV
+19 FFKTILV
-26 VLVTAIVTSL
+26 VLVTAIVTSF
-36 VLVNLGFLG
+36 VLVNVGFLG
-45 FVPPSEYKKYAK
+45 FVPPAEYKRYAK
-57 YKLLE
+57 YKALE
-62 QSIKAEFYK
+62 QSIKREFYK
-71 KPDEKKLEEATYK
+71 KPDEKKLEDATYK

-90 DDVYSSYYTA
+90 DDVYSAYYTA

-123 DKSTGA
+123 DKATGA
-129 IKVESVMDNSP
+129 IRVESVMNNSP
-140 AKQADVR
+140 AKESGVK
-147 KGDLVVAVSGK
+147 KGDLVVAVNGK

-198 EIKIVSIESRML
+198 EIKIVSIESKML

-215 YINIKSFEEDTAKD
+215 YINIKSFEEETAED
-229 FRKALTSL
+229 FRKALASL
-237 EGQGMKAL
+237 EAQGMKAL

-255 LLTVVQ
+255 LLTVVE
-261 DISDRILGK
+261 DICDRILGK

-279 QGNKNCLKSSDK
+279 QGKKEYLKSSDK
-291 EKLDLPIVVLTNGN
+291 EKIDKPIVVLTNRS

-320 KAGISIGETTYG
+320 KVGISIGETTYG

-355 FTPNGSYIDKK
+355 FTPNGNYIDKK
-366 GIKPTIEVKDKAQ
+366 GIKPTIEVKDKDQ
-379 QLPKAIEYLKEKIK
+379 QLPKAIEYLKGKIK

>member
-1 MVEVSDKMK
+1 MVKVSGEMK
-10 NNKDSLERR
+10 NNIEKR
-19 FLRIIPV
+19 FFKTILV
-26 VLVTAIVTSL
+26 VLVTAIVTSF
-36 VLVNLGFLG
+36 VLVNVGFLG
-45 FVPPSEYKKYAK
+45 FVPPAEYKRYAK
-57 YKLLE
+57 YKALE
-62 QSIKAEFYK
+62 QSIKREFYK
-71 KPDEKKLEEATYK
+71 KPDEKKLEDATYK

-90 DDVYSSYYTA
+90 DDVYSAYYTA

-123 DKSTGA
+123 DKATGA
-129 IKVESVMDNSP
+129 IRVESVMNNSP
-140 AKQADVR
+140 AKESGVK
-147 KGDLVVAVSGK
+147 KGDLVVAVNGK

-191 DKTITRK
+191 DKTIIRK
-198 EIKIVSIESRML
+198 EIKIVSIESKML

-215 YINIKSFEEDTAKD
+215 YINIKSFEEETAED
-229 FRKALTSL
+229 FRKALASL
-237 EGQGMKAL
+237 EAQGMKAL

-255 LLTVVQ
+255 LLTVVE
-261 DISDRILGK
+261 DICDRILGK

-279 QGNKNCLKSSDK
+279 QGKKEYLKSSDK
-291 EKLDLPIVVLTNGN
+291 EKIDKPIVVLTNRS

-355 FTPNGSYIDKK
+355 FTPNGNYIDKK
-366 GIKPTIEVKDKAQ
+366 GIKPTIEVKDKDQ
-379 QLPKAIEYLKEKIK
+379 QLPKAIEYLKGKIK

>member
-1 MVEVSDKMK
+1 MVKVSGEMK
-10 NNKDSLERR
+10 NNIEKR
-19 FLRIIPV
+19 FFKMILV
-26 VLVTAIVTSL
+26 VLVTAIVTSF
-36 VLVNLGFLG
+36 VLVNVGFLG
-45 FVPPSEYKKYAK
+45 FVPPAEYKRYAK
-57 YKLLE
+57 YKALE
-62 QSIKAEFYK
+62 QSIKREFYK
-71 KPDEKKLEEATYK
+71 KPDEKKLEDATYK

-90 DDVYSSYYTA
+90 DDVYSAYYTA

-123 DKSTGA
+123 DKATGA
-129 IKVESVMDNSP
+129 IRVESVMNNSP
-140 AKQADVR
+140 AKESGVK
-147 KGDLVVAVSGK
+147 KGDLVVAVNGK

-173 GPENTS
+173 GPQNTS

-198 EIKIVSIESRML
+198 EIKIVSIESKML

-215 YINIKSFEEDTAKD
+215 YINIKSFEEETAED
-229 FRKALTSL
+229 FRKALASL
-237 EGQGMKAL
+237 EAQGMKAL

-255 LLTVVQ
+255 LLTVVE
-261 DISDRILGK
+261 DICDRILGK

-279 QGNKNCLKSSDK
+279 QGKKEYLKSSDK
-291 EKLDLPIVVLTNGN
+291 EKIDKPIVVLTNRS

-355 FTPNGSYIDKK
+355 FTPNGNYIDKK
-366 GIKPTIEVKDKAQ
+366 GIKPTIEVKDKDQ
-379 QLPKAIEYLKEKIK
+379 QLPKAIEYLKGKINK
-393 K
+393 

>member
-1 MVEVSDKMK
+1 MVKVSGEMK
-10 NNKDSLERR
+10 NNIERR
-19 FLRIIPV
+19 FFKTILV
-26 VLVTAIVTSL
+26 VLVTAIVTSF
-36 VLVNLGFLG
+36 VLVNVGFLG
-45 FVPPSEYKKYAK
+45 FVPPAEYKRYAK
-57 YKLLE
+57 YKALE
-62 QSIKAEFYK
+62 QSIKREFYK
-71 KPDEKKLEEATYK
+71 KPDEKKLEDATYK

-90 DDVYSSYYTA
+90 DDVYSAYYTA

-123 DKSTGA
+123 DKGTGA
-129 IKVESVMDNSP
+129 IRVESVMNNSP
-140 AKQADVR
+140 AKESGVK
-147 KGDLVVAVSGK
+147 KGDLVVAVNGK

-198 EIKIVSIESRML
+198 EIKIVSIESKML

-215 YINIKSFEEDTAKD
+215 YINIKSFEEETAED
-229 FRKALTSL
+229 FRKALASL
-237 EGQGMKAL
+237 EAQGMKAL

-255 LLTVVQ
+255 LLTVVE
-261 DISDRILGK
+261 DICDRILGK

-279 QGNKNCLKSSDK
+279 QGKKEYLKSSDK
-291 EKLDLPIVVLTNGN
+291 EKIDKPIVVLTNRS

-355 FTPNGSYIDKK
+355 FTPNGNYIDKK
-366 GIKPTIEVKDKAQ
+366 GIKPTIEVKDKDQ
-379 QLPKAIEYLKEKIK
+379 QLPKAIEYLKGKIK

>member
-1 MVEVSDKMK
+1 MVKVSGEMK
-10 NNKDSLERR
+10 NNIERR
-19 FLRIIPV
+19 FFKTILV
-26 VLVTAIVTSL
+26 VLVTAIVTSF
-36 VLVNLGFLG
+36 VLVNVGFLG
-45 FVPPSEYKKYAK
+45 FVPPAEYKRYAK
-57 YKLLE
+57 YKALE
-62 QSIKAEFYK
+62 QSIKREFYK
-71 KPDEKKLEEATYK
+71 KPDEKKLEDATYK

-90 DDVYSSYYTA
+90 DDVYSAYYTA

-123 DKSTGA
+123 DRATGA
-129 IKVESVMDNSP
+129 IRVESVMNNSP
-140 AKQADVR
+140 AKESGVK
-147 KGDLVVAVSGK
+147 KGDLVVAVNGK

-198 EIKIVSIESRML
+198 EIKIVSIESKML

-215 YINIKSFEEDTAKD
+215 YINIKSFEEETAED
-229 FRKALTSL
+229 FRKALASL
-237 EGQGMKAL
+237 EAQGMKAL

-255 LLTVVQ
+255 LLTVVE
-261 DISDRILGK
+261 DICDRILGK

-279 QGNKNCLKSSDK
+279 QGKKEYLKSSDK
-291 EKLDLPIVVLTNGN
+291 EKIGKPIVVLTNRS

-355 FTPNGSYIDKK
+355 FTPNGNYIDKK
-366 GIKPTIEVKDKAQ
+366 GIKPTIEVKDKDQ
-379 QLPKAIEYLKEKIK
+379 QLPKAIEYLKGKINK
-393 K
+393 

>member
-1 MVEVSDKMK
+1 MVKVSGEMK
-10 NNKDSLERR
+10 NNIERR
-19 FLRIIPV
+19 FFKTILV
-26 VLVTAIVTSL
+26 VLVTAIVTSF
-36 VLVNLGFLG
+36 VLVNVGFLG
-45 FVPPSEYKKYAK
+45 FVPPAEYKRYAK
-57 YKLLE
+57 YKALE
-62 QSIKAEFYK
+62 ESIKREFYK
-71 KPDEKKLEEATYK
+71 KPDEKKLEDATYK

-90 DDVYSSYYTA
+90 DDVYSAYYTA

-123 DKSTGA
+123 DKATGA
-129 IKVESVMDNSP
+129 IRVESVMNNSP
-140 AKQADVR
+140 AKESGVK
-147 KGDLVVAVSGK
+147 KGDLVVAVNGK

-198 EIKIVSIESRML
+198 EIKIVSIESKML

-215 YINIKSFEEDTAKD
+215 YINIKSFEEETAGD
-229 FRKALTSL
+229 FRKALASL
-237 EGQGMKAL
+237 EAQGMKAL

-255 LLTVVQ
+255 LLTVVE
-261 DISDRILGK
+261 DICDRILGK

-279 QGNKNCLKSSDK
+279 QGKKEYLKSSDK
-291 EKLDLPIVVLTNGN
+291 EKIDKPIVVLTNRS

-355 FTPNGSYIDKK
+355 FTPNGNYIDKK
-366 GIKPTIEVKDKAQ
+366 GIKPTIEVKDKDQ
-379 QLPKAIEYLKEKIK
+379 QLPKAIEYLKGKIK

>member
-26 VLVTAIVTSL
+26 VIVTAIVTSL

-123 DKSTGA
+123 DKA
-129 IKVESVMDNSP
+129 
-140 AKQADVR
+140 
-147 KGDLVVAVSGK
+147 
-158 KYSYMEMDIAVKNIR
+158 
-173 GPENTS
+173 
-179 VKITFLRDGKKI
+179 F
-191 DKTITRK
+191 
-198 EIKIVSIESRML
+198 
-210 EDKIG
+210 
-215 YINIKSFEEDTAKD
+215 
-229 FRKALTSL
+229 
-237 EGQGMKAL
+237 
-245 IIDVRDDGGG
+245 
-255 LLTVVQ
+255 
-261 DISDRILGK
+261 
-270 AVIVYTKDR
+270 
-279 QGNKNCLKSSDK
+279 
-291 EKLDLPIVVLTNGN
+291 
-305 SASASEILTGAVLDN
+305 
-320 KAGISIGETTYG
+320 
-332 KGLVQGMLKLKDGSG
+332 
-347 YKLTTAQY
+347 
-355 FTPNGSYIDKK
+355 
-366 GIKPTIEVKDKAQ
+366 
-379 QLPKAIEYLKEKIK
+379 
-393 K
+393 

>member
-1 MVEVSDKMK
+1 MVKVSGEMK
-10 NNKDSLERR
+10 NNIEKR
-19 FLRIIPV
+19 FFKTILV
-26 VLVTAIVTSL
+26 VLVTAIVTSF
-36 VLVNLGFLG
+36 VLVNVGFLG
-45 FVPPSEYKKYAK
+45 FVPPAEYKRYAK
-57 YKLLE
+57 YKALE
-62 QSIKAEFYK
+62 QSIKREFYK
-71 KPDEKKLEEATYK
+71 KPDEKKLEDATYK

-90 DDVYSSYYTA
+90 DDVYSAYYTA

-123 DKSTGA
+123 DKATGA
-129 IKVESVMDNSP
+129 IRVESVMNNSP
-140 AKQADVR
+140 AKESGVK
-147 KGDLVVAVSGK
+147 KGDLVVAVNGK

-198 EIKIVSIESRML
+198 EIKIVSIESKML

-215 YINIKSFEEDTAKD
+215 YINIKSFEEETAED
-229 FRKALTSL
+229 FRKALASL
-237 EGQGMKAL
+237 EAQGMKAL

-255 LLTVVQ
+255 LLTVVE
-261 DISDRILGK
+261 DICDRILGK

-279 QGNKNCLKSSDK
+279 QGKKEYLKSSDK
-291 EKLDLPIVVLTNGN
+291 EKIDKPIVVLTNRS

-355 FTPNGSYIDKK
+355 FTPNGNYIDKK
-366 GIKPTIEVKDKAQ
+366 GIKPTIEVKDKDQ
-379 QLPKAIEYLKEKIK
+379 QLPKAIEYLKDKINK
-393 K
+393 

>member
-1 MVEVSDKMK
+1 MVKVSGEMK
-10 NNKDSLERR
+10 NNIERR
-19 FLRIIPV
+19 FFKTILV
-26 VLVTAIVTSL
+26 VLVTAIVTSF
-36 VLVNLGFLG
+36 VLVNVGFLG
-45 FVPPSEYKKYAK
+45 FVPPAEYKRYAK
-57 YKLLE
+57 YKALE
-62 QSIKAEFYK
+62 QSIKREFYK
-71 KPDEKKLEEATYK
+71 KPDEKKLEDATYK

-90 DDVYSSYYTA
+90 DDVYSAYYTA

-123 DKSTGA
+123 DKATGA
-129 IKVESVMDNSP
+129 IRVESVMNNSP
-140 AKQADVR
+140 AKESGVK
-147 KGDLVVAVSGK
+147 KGDLVVAVNGK
-158 KYSYMEMDIAVKNIR
+158 KYSYMDMDIAVKNIR

-198 EIKIVSIESRML
+198 EIKIVSIESKML

-215 YINIKSFEEDTAKD
+215 YINIKSFEEETAED
-229 FRKALTSL
+229 FRKALASL
-237 EGQGMKAL
+237 EAQGMKAL

-255 LLTVVQ
+255 LLTVVE
-261 DISDRILGK
+261 DICDRILGK

-279 QGNKNCLKSSDK
+279 QGKKEYLKSSDK
-291 EKLDLPIVVLTNGN
+291 EKIDKPIVVLTNRS

-355 FTPNGSYIDKK
+355 FTPNGNYIDKK
-366 GIKPTIEVKDKAQ
+366 GIKPTIEVKDKDQ
-379 QLPKAIEYLKEKIK
+379 QLPKAIEYLKGKIK

>member
-1 MVEVSDKMK
+1 MVKVSGEMK
-10 NNKDSLERR
+10 NNIEKR
-19 FLRIIPV
+19 FFKTILV
-26 VLVTAIVTSL
+26 VLVTAIVTSF
-36 VLVNLGFLG
+36 VLVNVGFLG
-45 FVPPSEYKKYAK
+45 FVPPAEYKRYAK
-57 YKLLE
+57 YKALE
-62 QSIKAEFYK
+62 QSIKREFYK
-71 KPDEKKLEEATYK
+71 KPDEKKLEDATYK

-90 DDVYSSYYTA
+90 DDVYSAYYTA

-123 DKSTGA
+123 DKATGA
-129 IKVESVMDNSP
+129 IRVESVMNNSP
-140 AKQADVR
+140 AKESGVK
-147 KGDLVVAVSGK
+147 KGDLVVAVNGK

-191 DKTITRK
+191 DKIITRK
-198 EIKIVSIESRML
+198 EIKIVSIESKML

-215 YINIKSFEEDTAKD
+215 YINIKSFEEETAED
-229 FRKALTSL
+229 FRKALASL
-237 EGQGMKAL
+237 EAQGMKAL

-255 LLTVVQ
+255 LLTVVE
-261 DISDRILGK
+261 DICDRILGK

-279 QGNKNCLKSSDK
+279 QGKKEYLKSSDK
-291 EKLDLPIVVLTNGN
+291 EKIDKPIVVLTNRS

-355 FTPNGSYIDKK
+355 FTPNGNYIDKK
-366 GIKPTIEVKDKAQ
+366 GIKPTIEVKDKDQ
-379 QLPKAIEYLKEKIK
+379 QLPKAIEYLKGKINK
-393 K
+393 